1 MAEVVAEGGEEKME
15 VGVGV
20 GVEVEALAKEMV
32 VEAPVDADLDSGNPL
47 PISCQRR
54 IRHS

>member
-1 MAEVVAEGGEEKME
+1 M
-15 VGVGV
+15 